1 VRPVELSPRLL
12 AIAHQVPMGARFADI
27 GTDHARLPVWLLEHG
42 RIPSAIAA
50 DLKEG
55 PLSRARQTAARHDLT
70 ERISFRLGDGLTPL
84 GPEEADAIAIAGMGG
99 ETIASILG
107 NAPWA
112 SGGTCLFYLQP
123 MTSVPDL
130 RRWLWRNGFVIER
143 EELVREDKL
152 YVVLTARGGEMAPLT
167 PAEEWCGKQDR
178 DMTSPYR
185 GEYLSMM
192 LSRAERAL
200 EGLGCSARLKDQERA
215 KRWRGL
221 VSELKQM
228 KEEWIAWQR

>member
-1 VRPVELSPRLL
+1 
-12 AIAHQVPMGARFADI
+12 M
-27 GTDHARLPVWLLEHG
+27 
-42 RIPSAIAA
+42 
-50 DLKEG
+50 
-55 PLSRARQTAARHDLT
+55 
-70 ERISFRLGDGLTPL
+70 TPL
-84 GPEEADAIAIAGMGG
+84 GPEEADAVAIAGMGG

-112 SGGTCLFYLQP
+112 SEGTCLFYLQP
-123 MTSVPDL
+123 MTSAPDL

-152 YVVLTARGGEMAPLT
+152 YVVLTVRGGEMAPLT
-167 PAEEWCGKQDR
+167 PAEEWCGKQAR

-228 KEEWIAWQR
+228 KEEGIAWQR